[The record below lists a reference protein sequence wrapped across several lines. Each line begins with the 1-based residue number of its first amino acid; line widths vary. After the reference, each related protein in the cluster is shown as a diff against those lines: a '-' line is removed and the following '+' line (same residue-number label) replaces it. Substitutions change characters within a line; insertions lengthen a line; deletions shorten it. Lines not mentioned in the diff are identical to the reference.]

1 MKINSHRN
9 HGKRIALANSASLVG
24 ASNPSNSVISTLPTE
39 AHFQVRRSLAAIKS
53 VWQKQ
58 AGAQNTKL
66 VVYIT
71 NDIPENL
78 PIDAH
83 KIQYCLNNLV
93 SNAIKFAKNGTV
105 NIIVTKIAS
114 KQAKPYLVFSV
125 QDNGEGME
133 QEMLARVFKHS
144 PDHDKSQK
152 MTYGYIDTSLPITN
166 DLIEQLGGKI
176 LVESQV
182 GRGTTFSL
190 LLPYTQIV
198 SPKIKGA
205 DLPRAANFRQFS
217 DYNVLVVD
225 DYNLN
230 QLTVKI
236 MLHDHVSKIYTASNG
251 YEALEILHSCPVDLV
266 LMDIHMP
273 VLDGIEATLKIR
285 ESGQDWAGVR
295 IVAMTA
301 DPHYQHM
308 RLCRKIGMDDTL
320 AKPFRK
326 NNLLG
331 VFENAAIAHES
342 VAV

>member
-1 MKINSHRN
+1 MENISYMGQ
-9 HGKRIALANSASLVG
+9 GKRADSTNSASL
-24 ASNPSNSVISTLPTE
+24 ALTPE
-39 AHFQVRRSLAAIKS
+39 ACFQLRRSLAAIKS

-58 AGAQNTKL
+58 ADDQNTKL
-66 VVYIT
+66 AVYVAT
-71 NDIPENL
+71 DIPEVL
-78 PIDAH
+78 SIDVH

-105 NIIVTKIAS
+105 NIIVTKITA

-125 QDNGEGME
+125 QDNGDGIE
-133 QEMLARVFKHS
+133 QDVLARVFKHS
-144 PDHDKSQK
+144 PDYDKSQK
-152 MTYGYIDTSLPITN
+152 MIYGHIDTSLPITN
-166 DLIEQLGGKI
+166 DLIKQLGGKI

-182 GRGTTFSL
+182 GQGTTFSL
-190 LLPYTQIV
+190 LLPYTQLV
-198 SPKIKGA
+198 SPKNKGA
-205 DLPRAANFRQFS
+205 GLPSTANYQHFS

-236 MLHDHVSKIYTASNG
+236 MLHDHVAKIYTASNG

-273 VLDGIEATLKIR
+273 ELDGIEATLKIR

-320 AKPFRK
+320 ASRFAK
-326 NNLLG
+326 
-331 VFENAAIAHES
+331 IIC
-342 VAV
+342 

>member
-1 MKINSHRN
+1 MAY
-9 HGKRIALANSASLVG
+9 IA
-24 ASNPSNSVISTLPTE
+24 
-39 AHFQVRRSLAAIKS
+39 K
-53 VWQKQ
+53 
-58 AGAQNTKL
+58 
-66 VVYIT
+66 
-71 NDIPENL
+71 DIPETL

-93 SNAIKFAKNGTV
+93 SNAIKFSQNGMV
-105 NIIVTKIAS
+105 KIVVTKIISA
-114 KQAKPYLVFSV
+114 QQKPYLVLSV
-125 QDNGEGME
+125 QDNGEGMA
-133 QEMLARVFKHS
+133 QDVLTHIFTHS
-144 PDHDKSQK
+144 SNHGKPQR
-152 MTYGYIDTSLPITN
+152 MNYGYIDTSLPVTN
-166 DLIEQLGGKI
+166 DLVKQLGGKI
-176 LVESQV
+176 LLESQV
-182 GRGTTFSL
+182 GQGTTFSL
-190 LLPYTQIV
+190 VLPYAQFAST
-198 SPKIKGA
+198 KIKDA
-205 DLPRAANFRQFS
+205 NLPHPASFQQFS
-217 DYNVLVVD
+217 DYNILVVD

-236 MLHDHVSKIYTASNG
+236 MLHDHVAKIYTASNG

-326 NNLLG
+326 DSLLRI
-331 VFENAAIAHES
+331 FENAAFVPKR
-342 VAV
+342 VAI